1 MNKLPEH
8 FLWGGAT
15 AANQYEGGYNE
26 GGRGLSTSDFMTDG
40 SHNEPRKVS
49 VILKDGTK
57 ALFKRN
63 ESLPEGSVGYIDEN
77 IYYPS
82 HRAVD
87 FYHHF
92 KEDIALF
99 AEMGFKTYRLSLSW
113 SRIFPNG
120 GLEDEAPNEAGDRKS
135 TRLNSSHH

>member
-40 SHNEPRKVS
+40 SHNEPRKIS

-57 ALFKRN
+57 ALYKRN
-63 ESLPEGSVGYIDEN
+63 ESLPEGSGV
-77 IYYPS
+77 
-82 HRAVD
+82 
-87 FYHHF
+87 
-92 KEDIALF
+92 
-99 AEMGFKTYRLSLSW
+99 
-113 SRIFPNG
+113 
-120 GLEDEAPNEAGDRKS
+120 
-135 TRLNSSHH
+135 